1 MPSLRLRPE
10 GEATHG
16 SCTRCDLP
24 PAKAGISLS
33 PGLKAPL
40 TVFTFLVLLL
50 TILVCLAYTC
60 FGCFKHLS
68 PLNYKVKGPSP
79 LLPGQG
85 LGGEDGGFI
94 LHPVSTSS
102 QINRSTALSRFYL
115 STGKAWVAG
124 CDV

>member
-79 LLPGQG
+79 PAAQPGSGRRRWWLHSPSRLHLFPDQQINGPLQILFIHGQG
-85 LGGEDGGFI
+85 VG
-94 LHPVSTSS
+94 S
-102 QINRSTALSRFYL
+102 
-115 STGKAWVAG
+115 WV
-124 CDV
+124 